1 MEQKNKEI
9 SVVIPEY
16 CGESML
22 PELLKRLH
30 ACLQT
35 LTDNYEIILVND
47 CSPDHV
53 WEAIRQICAVD
64 KRVIGLNLSRNFGEH
79 YAISAGLRYARGEW
93 IVVMDCDLQ
102 NRPEDIPALYQK
114 AQEGWDVVH
123 ARRVHKQFGFFKRMS
138 SSAFHAVYDWMTGH
152 KSDSNIAEFG
162 IYSARIISEYN
173 KLGEVARSFNCLIE
187 YLGFQVTAINVRHD
201 SRADGG
207 GSSYTFK
214 KLFRLALDSII
225 ADSTR
230 PLKLA
235 VVAGF
240 TMSIVSIIMAA
251 YNVVAY
257 FFEFDIVRGYTT
269 TIFSIWFACGVLLFM
284 MGILGLYIGRIFDQ
298 VKARPIFIVMD
309 ELNVGED

>member
-1 MEQKNKEI
+1 MEQKKEI

-30 ACLQT
+30 ANLQT
-35 LTDNYEIILVND
+35 LTDSYEIILVND

-53 WEAIRQICAVD
+53 WDAIRQVCAVD
-64 KRVIGLNLSRNFGEH
+64 KRIVGLNLSRNFGEH

-93 IVVMDCDLQ
+93 IIVMDCDLQ
-102 NRPEDIPALYQK
+102 NRPEDIPALYRK

-123 ARRVHKQFGFFKRMS
+123 ARRVHKQFGFLKRLS
-138 SSAFHAVYDWMTGH
+138 SRAFHAVYDWMTGH
-152 KSDSNIAEFG
+152 HSDSSIAEFG
-162 IYSARIISEYN
+162 IYSARIIREYN

-187 YLGFQVTAINVRHD
+187 YLGFRVTSIDVEHD

-207 GSSYTFK
+207 GSSYTFS
-214 KLFRLALDSII
+214 KLFRLAMDSII

-240 TMSIVSIIMAA
+240 TMSFVSVIMAA

-257 FFEFDIVRGYTT
+257 FFEFDTVRGYTT
-269 TIFSIWFACGVLLFM
+269 TIFSIWFACGLLLFM